1 MRRLGLSVIAASIS
15 VGAGA
20 GEVRAQ
26 PLGYYD
32 PPYSYRGYA
41 PPPAYYP
48 LPPIYAPPRYFGPP
62 AVAYYPRP
70 AYEYGPPPVY
80 APEALVDLPP
90 PRPRSCG
97 RYRYW
102 NGEYCADARY
112 ERPYVGPK
120 W

>member
-1 MRRLGLSVIAASIS
+1 MRRLGLSVIAASVGVG
-15 VGAGA
+15 VGAG
-20 GEVRAQ
+20 ELRAQ

-48 LPPIYAPPRYFGPP
+48 LPPAYAPPRYFGPP

-70 AYEYGPPPVY
+70 AYEYGAPLAYPPEV
-80 APEALVDLPP
+80 ELPP
-90 PRPRSCG
+90 PRSRSCG